1 MATLTNSPLRLGEH
15 RGWEDILAIIL
26 GGLMVIS
33 PFVAGYGEVMAVML
47 SAVIA
52 GAVVVILG
60 AMELSAPKRW
70 EEVLMVI
77 AGAWMMA
84 APYALGYAGTLQSWH
99 IALGAITVLL
109 ALFEIW
115 QDAGPRTA

>member
-1 MATLTNSPLRLGEH
+1 LKLDEH
-15 RGWEDILAIIL
+15 RGWEDVLAITL
-26 GGLMVIS
+26 GGLMMIS
-33 PFVAGYGEVMAVML
+33 PFVAGNDVNTAVTL
-47 SAVIA
+47 SAVLA

-70 EEVLMVI
+70 EEVLMLV

-84 APYALGYAGTLQSWH
+84 APYALGYAGALQAWH
-99 IALGAITVLL
+99 ITLGAITALL

-115 QDAGPRTA
+115 QDVGRRKV